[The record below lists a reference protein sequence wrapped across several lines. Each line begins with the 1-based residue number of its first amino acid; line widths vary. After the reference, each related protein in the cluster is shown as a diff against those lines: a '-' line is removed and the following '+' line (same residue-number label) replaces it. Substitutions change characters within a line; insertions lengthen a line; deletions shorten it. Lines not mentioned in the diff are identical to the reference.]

1 MNAVH
6 DAPRSNHVK
15 RKDDYEELEGAL
27 DPHRADE
34 RRGAVQ
40 ETIARLR
47 TRGISVGSD
56 ENADHLVGL
65 LEAVERFEAAV
76 ERHGGD
82 LMVDDL
88 KSSEPDDRHYVVPQR
103 RPGETVPDYAL
114 RIDEATA
121 HLRRHPRRPD

>member
-1 MNAVH
+1 M
-6 DAPRSNHVK
+6 K

-27 DPHRADE
+27 DPHRVDE
-34 RRGAVQ
+34 RRAAVR

-88 KSSEPDDRHYVVPQR
+88 KSSQPDDRHYVVPQR
-103 RPGETVPDYAL
+103 RPGESIPDYTA

-121 HLRRHPRRPD
+121 GLRRHPPRPD